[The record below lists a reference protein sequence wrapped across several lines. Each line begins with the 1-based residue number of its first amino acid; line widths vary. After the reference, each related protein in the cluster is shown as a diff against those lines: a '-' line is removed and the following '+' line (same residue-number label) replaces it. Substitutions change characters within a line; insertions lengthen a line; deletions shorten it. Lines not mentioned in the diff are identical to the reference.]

1 MPEDFLM
8 SLGAVQTNNARVGT
22 CPHGLPLGA
31 CPICNGMGGGGMKK
45 ADFSAK
51 PGEMS
56 WNECAAIGAFLKAQ
70 QNAKLQRQQDAQNF
84 AQNVQAFQ
92 NALMNSSQKLA
103 NIAQFFTNNTPPIIA
118 KPVNFVLNTV
128 LGGIIRTIAGIPT
141 AISNTIQTIQQKL
154 ADISDKLTAMI
165 GELKASIEKKIS
177 EAFKDLKKKVKSL
190 FSIFQPLDTDNN
202 DKQIDETKKA
212 FELKTFIH
220 DLYKKITEA
229 EKELDAA
236 EHDTVS

>member
-1 MPEDFLM
+1 M
-8 SLGAVQTNNARVGT
+8 SLTAVKTNSARVGT

-31 CPICNGMGGGGMKK
+31 CPICNGMGGGGGMKK

-70 QNAKLQRQQDAQNF
+70 QQAKLARQQDALNF
-84 AQNVQAFQ
+84 AQNIQAFQ
-92 NALMNSSQKLA
+92 NSLMNASQRLA
-103 NIAQFFTNNTPPIIA
+103 NIGQLITQNMPAIISKPI
-118 KPVNFVLNTV
+118 NFVLNTV
-128 LGGIIRTIAGIPT
+128 LGGIIRTIANLPT

-154 ADISDKLTAMI
+154 ADISDKLTAMF
-165 GELKASIEKKIS
+165 GELKASINKKIS
-177 EAFKDLKKKVKSL
+177 EIFTNTKKKLKSI
-190 FSIFQPLDTDNN
+190 FSIFKPLNADDE

-220 DLYKKITEA
+220 ELYNKLTNSKNNKDLE
-229 EKELDAA
+229 ENE
-236 EHDTVS
+236 

>member
-1 MPEDFLM
+1 M
-8 SLGAVQTNNARVGT
+8 SLTAVKTNSSRVGT

-31 CPICNGMGGGGMKK
+31 CPICNGMGGGGGMKK

-70 QNAKLQRQQDAQNF
+70 QQAKLTRQQDAQNF

-92 NALMNSSQKLA
+92 NSLMNASQKLA
-103 NIAQFFTNNTPPIIA
+103 NIGQFMLTNAPAVIA

-128 LGGIIRTIAGIPT
+128 LGGIVRTIASMPA
-141 AISNTIQTIQQKL
+141 AITNALQTIQQKI

-165 GELKASIEKKIS
+165 GEFKAAINKKIS
-177 EAFKDLKKKVKSL
+177 EAFSDLKKKVKSI
-190 FSIFQPLDTDNN
+190 FSIFKPLDTDDD

-220 DLYKKITEA
+220 ELYNKLTNGETKKDLE
-229 EKELDAA
+229 ENE
-236 EHDTVS
+236 

>member
-1 MPEDFLM
+1 M
-8 SLGAVQTNNARVGT
+8 SLTAVKTNSSRVGT

-31 CPICNGMGGGGMKK
+31 CPICNGMGGGGGMKK

-70 QNAKLQRQQDAQNF
+70 QQAKLARQQDAQNF

-92 NALMNSSQKLA
+92 NSLMNASQKLA
-103 NIAQFFTNNTPPIIA
+103 NIGQFMLTNAPAVIA

-128 LGGIIRTIAGIPT
+128 LGGIVRTIASMPA
-141 AISNTIQTIQQKL
+141 AITNALQTIQQKI

-165 GELKASIEKKIS
+165 GEFKAAINKKIS
-177 EAFKDLKKKVKSL
+177 EAFSDLKKKVKSI
-190 FSIFQPLDTDNN
+190 FSIFKPLDTDDD

-220 DLYKKITEA
+220 ELYNKLTNGETKKDLE
-229 EKELDAA
+229 ENE
-236 EHDTVS
+236 

>member
-1 MPEDFLM
+1 M
-8 SLGAVQTNNARVGT
+8 SLTAVKTNSSRVGT

-31 CPICNGMGGGGMKK
+31 CPICNGMGGGGGMKK

-70 QNAKLQRQQDAQNF
+70 QQAKLARQQDAQNF

-92 NALMNSSQKLA
+92 NSLMNASQKLA
-103 NIAQFFTNNTPPIIA
+103 NIGQFMLTNAPAVIA

-128 LGGIIRTIAGIPT
+128 LGGIVRTIASMPA
-141 AISNTIQTIQQKL
+141 AITNALQTIQQKI

-165 GELKASIEKKIS
+165 GEFKAAINKKIS
-177 EAFKDLKKKVKSL
+177 EAFSDLKKKVKSI
-190 FSIFQPLDTDNN
+190 FSIFKPLNTDDD

-220 DLYKKITEA
+220 ELYNKLTNGETKKDLE
-229 EKELDAA
+229 ENE
-236 EHDTVS
+236 

>member
-1 MPEDFLM
+1 M
-8 SLGAVQTNNARVGT
+8 SLTAVKTNSSRVGT

-31 CPICNGMGGGGMKK
+31 CPICNGMGGGGGMKK

-70 QNAKLQRQQDAQNF
+70 QQAKLTRQQDAQNF

-92 NALMNSSQKLA
+92 NSLMNASQKLA
-103 NIAQFFTNNTPPIIA
+103 NIGQFMLTNAPAVIA

-128 LGGIIRTIAGIPT
+128 LGGIVRTIASMPA
-141 AISNTIQTIQQKL
+141 AITNALQTIQQKI

-165 GELKASIEKKIS
+165 GEFKAAINKKIS
-177 EAFKDLKKKVKSL
+177 EAFSDLKKKVKSI
-190 FSIFQPLDTDNN
+190 FSIFKPLDTDDD

-220 DLYKKITEA
+220 ELYNKLTNSETKKDLE
-229 EKELDAA
+229 ENE
-236 EHDTVS
+236 

>member
-1 MPEDFLM
+1 M
-8 SLGAVQTNNARVGT
+8 SLTAVKTNSSRVGT

-31 CPICNGMGGGGMKK
+31 CPICNGMGGGGGMKK

-70 QNAKLQRQQDAQNF
+70 QQAKLTRQQDAQNF

-92 NALMNSSQKLA
+92 NSLMNASQKLA
-103 NIAQFFTNNTPPIIA
+103 NIGQFMLTNTPAVIA

-128 LGGIIRTIAGIPT
+128 LGGIVRTIASMPA
-141 AISNTIQTIQQKL
+141 AITNALQTIQQKI

-165 GELKASIEKKIS
+165 GEFKAAINKKIS
-177 EAFKDLKKKVKSL
+177 EAFSDLKKKVKSI
-190 FSIFQPLDTDNN
+190 FSIFKPLNTDDD

-220 DLYKKITEA
+220 ELYNKLTNGETKKDLE
-229 EKELDAA
+229 ENE
-236 EHDTVS
+236 